1 MSQSLCRRIYCNWR
15 KNMQIKEELVYMK
28 PYARLLTMLGD
39 QLIRDETVA
48 LAEIIKN
55 SYDADAEKVL
65 VYFENFKQNGDE
77 LEQQDSSRLVI
88 KDNGCGMDE
97 NVIKK
102 HWLNP
107 ATPIKKF
114 KKQEVNEKTAKGRI
128 IQGEKGIGR
137 YSLLK
142 LGNTITITTRPIN
155 SDKEYVLEYN
165 FAIYEEDF
173 FDSKTNNYLYL
184 DSIPVK
190 FVVREPVEIIKD
202 HDPWS
207 SHHGTKIEISG
218 LKGIWSSDK
227 IAKVLSDIGK
237 LRPIFDNLQNN
248 VDSDFDV
255 CFLINGK
262 KILNTEIR
270 YVNKI
275 NDLMENRAILKIKGQ
290 FIEKSKT
297 FFLDINNKE
306 EKITLQ
312 DPKITGLTVYK
323 KFMNA
328 RGQLLPLEVGPFS
341 FEFYVFDFSANVP
354 EKYKVDREDRDIIKQ
369 NRVYLYRDGIRVY
382 PYGAANDDWLGID
395 IYRGTV
401 SAGGLLSNDQ
411 IIGCVSISQKYN
423 PNLED
428 ATSREGLLNNQA
440 SQDFVGLLKILL
452 AYIRAHPYK
461 QYQNKRDE
469 KDQINGT
476 KKQKVEGVFSELKK
490 AVAGNKNAEAILNK
504 AENTYKKEKG
514 FLIKRAEMAEDLA
527 GVGLSVE
534 TASHDI
540 MVFMNKALEHLD
552 ALIFATEQKNK
563 PSYNDIQET
572 LTTVRGAFSFVHD
585 KLKNIQLLFKSSNQR
600 RKKIRIKDV
609 VTQIS
614 LLFKRALKDN
624 DIEVSIE
631 QIGKSPLI
639 VQTYDAV
646 IMQVLIN
653 LFDNAIYWLPLK
665 NNSCKEIK
673 IILDSNEHRMF
684 FTDNGPGIHPD
695 DEDYIFE
702 PFYSGK
708 GDEGRGLGLYI
719 AKQLLLRNDFSISLV
734 HSKNDQLLSGASF
747 VIDFNKE
754 EE

>member
-1 MSQSLCRRIYCNWR
+1 
-15 KNMQIKEELVYMK
+15 MQIKEELVYMK

-190 FVVREPVEIIKD
+190 FVEREPVEIIKD

-297 FFLDINNKE
+297 FFFFIYNKE

-323 KFMNA
+323 K
-328 RGQLLPLEVGPFS
+328 L
-341 FEFYVFDFSANVP
+341 
-354 EKYKVDREDRDIIKQ
+354 
-369 NRVYLYRDGIRVY
+369 
-382 PYGAANDDWLGID
+382 
-395 IYRGTV
+395 
-401 SAGGLLSNDQ
+401 
-411 IIGCVSISQKYN
+411 
-423 PNLED
+423 
-428 ATSREGLLNNQA
+428 
-440 SQDFVGLLKILL
+440 
-452 AYIRAHPYK
+452 
-461 QYQNKRDE
+461 
-469 KDQINGT
+469 
-476 KKQKVEGVFSELKK
+476 
-490 AVAGNKNAEAILNK
+490 
-504 AENTYKKEKG
+504 
-514 FLIKRAEMAEDLA
+514 
-527 GVGLSVE
+527 
-534 TASHDI
+534 
-540 MVFMNKALEHLD
+540 
-552 ALIFATEQKNK
+552 
-563 PSYNDIQET
+563 
-572 LTTVRGAFSFVHD
+572 
-585 KLKNIQLLFKSSNQR
+585 
-600 RKKIRIKDV
+600 
-609 VTQIS
+609 
-614 LLFKRALKDN
+614 
-624 DIEVSIE
+624 
-631 QIGKSPLI
+631 
-639 VQTYDAV
+639 
-646 IMQVLIN
+646 
-653 LFDNAIYWLPLK
+653 
-665 NNSCKEIK
+665 
-673 IILDSNEHRMF
+673 
-684 FTDNGPGIHPD
+684 
-695 DEDYIFE
+695 
-702 PFYSGK
+702 
-708 GDEGRGLGLYI
+708 
-719 AKQLLLRNDFSISLV
+719 
-734 HSKNDQLLSGASF
+734 
-747 VIDFNKE
+747 
-754 EE
+754 